1 MRSTRNEPPHRT
13 LQDCLFLEE
22 AEEEQ
27 GPAEATLKPE
37 EVVSSGPHVSPK
49 SSQCRAVCMENTSVH
64 CSSEGR
70 GAGGEKC
77 LGS

>member
-1 MRSTRNEPPHRT
+1 MRSSRNGPLHRT
-13 LQDCLFLEE
+13 FWDCLFLEE

-27 GPAEATLKPE
+27 GPVEVTLKPE
-37 EVVSSGPHVSPK
+37 EVVSGGPHMSPE